1 MIINIYGVNQ
11 PVEASVEPFTGRARV
26 GVAGQGVADNDG
38 LTFRLPGA
46 EGHPV
51 VVRATAGRLDPYP
64 ILTIRDVEHRVGPPA
79 PPLLRALIFLPIM
92 LCNLFLIFFPALLIG
107 PALTYVNLVIVRSGL
122 PDSLKIALCALPTMI
137 ATALICGLP
146 GGSAP

>member
-1 MIINIYGVNQ
+1 MIINIYGVDQ

-26 GVAGQGVADNDG
+26 GIAGQGVAENDG

-46 EGHPV
+46 SGHPV
-51 VVRATAGRLDPYP
+51 VVRATAGLLEAYP
-64 ILTIRDVEHRVGPPA
+64 TLTIRDVDHHVGPPT
-79 PPLLRALIFLPIM
+79 PPLLRALVFLPIL

-107 PALTYVNLVIVRSGL
+107 PALVYVNLVIVRSGL
-122 PDSLKIALCALPTMI
+122 PAPLKIALCLLPTLL

-146 GGSAP
+146 LGTRP